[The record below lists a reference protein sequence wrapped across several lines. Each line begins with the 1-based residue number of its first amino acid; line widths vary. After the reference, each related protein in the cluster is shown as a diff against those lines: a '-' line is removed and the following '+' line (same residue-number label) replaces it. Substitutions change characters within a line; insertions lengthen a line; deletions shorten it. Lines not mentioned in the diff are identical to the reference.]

1 MHLGSPSFP
10 RGGPFAFL
18 ARLPFPPFL
27 RHARRVGPFRQ
38 GKPIPLPTPELDAY
52 EKELRAR
59 SHRKVTYAGIAC
71 IGLVSPLVVL
81 LVMGTLPDL
90 IFRAKNPLH
99 GLSTPVRTKVGA
111 TVAEARATATREET
125 ALREGVSAAIRD
137 GVEAHPELGRCPYTH
152 AHTETRFDQGL
163 DTSSSFAR
171 MSDPELCTACRA
183 LRLEADALERTL
195 TEKTREKDFD
205 RRTEQRLAK
214 LDGLGRYS
222 VVLNVTSE
230 GAPSGIPHQNFIS
243 GHVRGRAYVW
253 DTRTH
258 RVVCAGDVF
267 AESSEVIDYT
277 YTTRD
282 GLDVGSH
289 AELDRALKAD
299 LRKQTT
305 SAVADALRYMAGPR
319 IVPE

>member
-1 MHLGSPSFP
+1 
-10 RGGPFAFL
+10 
-18 ARLPFPPFL
+18 
-27 RHARRVGPFRQ
+27 VGPFRQ

-71 IGLVSPLVVL
+71 ILLVSPLIAL

-90 IFRAKNPLH
+90 IFRAKNPRH
-99 GLSTPVRTKVGA
+99 GLSAPVRTKVTA
-111 TVAEARATATREET
+111 SVAEARATATREEA
-125 ALREGVSAAIRD
+125 ALREGVAAAMRD
-137 GVEAHPELGRCPYTH
+137 GVEAHPELGRCPY
-152 AHTETRFDQGL
+152 AHTPLESRFNQGL
-163 DTSSSFAR
+163 DPSSSFAR
-171 MSDPELCTACRA
+171 MSDPELCRACRS
-183 LRLEADALERTL
+183 LRLDADALERTL

-205 RRTEQRLAK
+205 AQTEKRLSK
-214 LDGLGRYS
+214 LEGLARYS
-222 VVLNVTSE
+222 VVVNVSSE

-243 GHVRGRAYVW
+243 GYVRGRAYVW

-267 AESSEVIDYT
+267 AESSDVIDYT
-277 YTTRD
+277 YTTRG

-299 LRKQTT
+299 LRKQTER
-305 SAVADALRYMAGPR
+305 AVADAIRYLAGPR
-319 IVPE
+319 IVLPE